1 MYHKENFTESA
12 EEMEGHGKT
21 PKLYLLVYIAM
32 GIFALGYLFMYTPQL
47 SGWQQDKSIVEL
59 EVPK

>member
-1 MYHKENFTESA
+1 MYNKENFEGNS

-21 PKLYLLVYIAM
+21 PKLYVLVYIAM
-32 GIFALGYLFMYTPQL
+32 GIFALAYLFMYTPQL
-47 SGWQQDKSIVEL
+47 SGWQQDNAVVEL